1 MTRPQLVLDI
11 GGVLASNLSPL
22 FWQLLAADVGVAED
36 VIYGDYKK
44 QVSERLWTGVITEE
58 QFWDWVQSY
67 AHQLNK
73 EQARGYIDRSLQPLP
88 ALAKVAEWSEV
99 AEIHLLS
106 NHLSAWVDPI
116 VQPIRPYLKS
126 MTISNEVAL
135 KKPHPDIFT
144 MVIEKLPAGSPVLF
158 VDDHPKNT
166 KQAASLGWRTLLAD
180 EEGLWINKVIPLLK
194 QIGE

>member
-1 MTRPQLVLDI
+1 MNRPQLVLDI
-11 GGVLASNLSPL
+11 GGVLATNLSPL
-22 FWQLLAADVGVAED
+22 FWQLLAADVGFAED

-44 QVSERLWTGVITEE
+44 LVSERLWTGVITEE

-135 KKPHPDIFT
+135 KKPHPDIFAK
-144 MVIEKLPAGSPVLF
+144 VIEKLPAGSPVLF

-180 EEGLWINKVIPLLK
+180 EEGLWIKKVIPLLK